1 MLHPLDVLESRLQ
14 NLLLFPDKRDA
25 VGIAQA
31 QLAVRVVQGFFNRP
45 ITEGASTRVIF
56 DAVERIGQIAINK
69 QLTSVMSDY
78 GIDVLSAVPV
88 EQIDHA
94 RFRLKP
100 RPQIT
105 EAVQEQKRK
114 YQQQRMR
121 KAKPGVRPS
130 PRR

>member
-1 MLHPLDVLESRLQ
+1 MYSTAACRT
-14 NLLLFPDKRDA
+14 LLLIPEKRGA

-31 QLAVRVVQGFFNRP
+31 QLAVRIVKGFFNRL
-45 ITEGASTRVIF
+45 IAEGASTRVIF
-56 DAVERIGQIAINK
+56 AAVERIRQIAINK
-69 QLTSVMSDY
+69 QLTSVMLDY

-94 RFRLKP
+94 RFRLK
-100 RPQIT
+100 RWPQIT